1 MVVLL
6 AIIQAMMHNLI
17 LTLLVIMIILCI
29 GWVIMM
35 LRLFWEILSFWFWEW
50 RNRRTDAKLKYYRER
65 FGK

>member
-1 MVVLL
+1 
-6 AIIQAMMHNLI
+6 MMHNLI